1 MHLEPKM
8 MLSAAPYQE
17 KDGDQGQ
24 VKETICLNF
33 SSIPGD
39 PTDPKKNRL
48 GKTDRKQCIVFL
60 WEGQKNETREKPKRQ
75 LRRLPHMYP

>member
-1 MHLEPKM
+1 M
-8 MLSAAPYQE
+8 MLRGAPYLE

-39 PTDPKKNRL
+39 PTDPKEHGL
-48 GKTDRKQCIVFL
+48 GKKDRKRCIVFL
-60 WEGQKNETREKPKRQ
+60 WEGQKKQNKRKTKKATQ
-75 LRRLPHMYP
+75 KTTP

>member
-1 MHLEPKM
+1 M
-8 MLSAAPYQE
+8 MLSGAPYLE

-39 PTDPKKNRL
+39 PTDPKKHRP
-48 GKTDRKQCIVFL
+48 GKTDRKRCIVFL
-60 WEGQKNETREKPKRQ
+60 WEGEKKLKQEKNQKGNSED
-75 LRRLPHMYP
+75 YPICTHDR

>member
-8 MLSAAPYQE
+8 MLSGAPYLE

-24 VKETICLNF
+24 VKETICINF

-39 PTDPKKNRL
+39 PTDPKKHRP
-48 GKTDRKQCIVFL
+48 GKTDRKRCIVFFH
-60 WEGQKNETREKPKRQ
+60 GKGKKNETREKPKRQ
-75 LRRLPHMYP
+75 LRRLPHM